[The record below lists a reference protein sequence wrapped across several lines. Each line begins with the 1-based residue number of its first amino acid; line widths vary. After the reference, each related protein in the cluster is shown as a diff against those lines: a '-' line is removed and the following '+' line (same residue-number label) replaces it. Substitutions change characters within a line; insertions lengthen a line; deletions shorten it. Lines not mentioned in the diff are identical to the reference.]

1 MRIYLA
7 GHRGMVGR
15 AIQRKLAAAGQH
27 DVITATRAQLD
38 LTDQRAVH
46 TFMHAQRPDVVIIAA
61 AKVGGIMANCT
72 QPASFIHDNLM
83 IATSLI
89 HAAHTADVQQIL
101 QLGSSCI
108 YPRDA
113 AQPIAESALLTG
125 PLEPSNAPY
134 AIAKI
139 AAIKMCESYNQQ
151 YGRDYRSLMPTN
163 LYGPHD
169 NFHPDHAHVLP
180 ALMQRF
186 HQAAT
191 QGADDIMLWGT
202 GTPKRE
208 FLHVDDL
215 AEAALFVLNM
225 QADQYAAATQPFQS
239 HINVGTGRDVSIAKL
254 AAVIAQ
260 TVGFDG
266 TISTDP
272 SKPDGTPRK
281 LLDVELL
288 TSLGWQARIELRT
301 GIGETYAWFCA
312 QLQAGRNLRAS

>member
-1 MRIYLA
+1 MRIFLA

-15 AIQRKLAAAGQH
+15 AILRKLALSGGH
-27 DVITATRAQLD
+27 DVITATHARLD

-46 TFMHAQRPDVVIIAA
+46 AFVQAERPDAVIVAA
-61 AKVGGIMANCT
+61 AKVGGIMANST

-83 IATSLI
+83 IATNLI
-89 HAAHTADVQQIL
+89 QAAHRADVQQIL

-108 YPRDA
+108 YPRDVP
-113 AQPIAESALLTG
+113 QPMAEDALLTG

-139 AAIKMCESYNQQ
+139 AAIKLCESYNQQ

-169 NFHPDHAHVLP
+169 NFHPNHAHVLP

-186 HQAAT
+186 HQAT
-191 QGADDIMLWGT
+191 VEGADHVTLWGT

-215 AEAALFVLNM
+215 ADAALFVMGLP
-225 QADQYAAATQPFQS
+225 QDAYAAATQPFQS
-239 HINVGTGRDVSIAKL
+239 HINVGTGRDIAIAAL
-254 AAVIAQ
+254 AGMIAQ
-260 TVGFDG
+260 TVGFRG
-266 TISTDP
+266 TLATDP

-281 LLDVELL
+281 LLDVGLL
-288 TSLGWQARIELRT
+288 TSLGWEAGIGLRT
-301 GIGETYAWFCA
+301 GLEDTYAWFRN
-312 QLQAGRNLRAS
+312 QLEAGAHLRAS